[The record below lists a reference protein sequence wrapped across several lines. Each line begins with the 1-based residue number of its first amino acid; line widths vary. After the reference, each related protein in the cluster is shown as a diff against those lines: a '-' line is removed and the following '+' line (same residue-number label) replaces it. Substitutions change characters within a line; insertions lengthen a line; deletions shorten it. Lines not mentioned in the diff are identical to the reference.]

1 MTTPARRLSA
11 VLAGGLLTLTLRA
24 AEPIKLGFFMS
35 MTGRDASFGETSFR
49 GAQMAVE
56 EINAAGGVL
65 GRPLELVVAD
75 NRSQAGESA
84 TAVKK
89 LINRDKVVA
98 LIGECSSS
106 RSLEA
111 APIAQTAGLPMVS
124 PASTN
129 PKVTELGNC
138 IFRMCFADP
147 FQGEVLATYAY
158 RRLGLRRAALLVD
171 VSAPYST
178 GLAAAFQRTFV
189 GLGGEIVSRQQYT
202 AGEKDFRAQ
211 LTALRPTAPD
221 MIFLPSYYVDIGLA
235 AKQARDLGI
244 ALPFLGGDGYEAPQ
258 FLEIG
263 GAALNG
269 TSYSTHFSAES
280 DDPAV
285 RAFLAR
291 FQTRFQL
298 APNGLAALTFD
309 TVHLVAD
316 AIKRAGSTELA
327 AIRNA
332 LAATTDFPA
341 ITGRTTFDAQRNAV
355 KEAAIMT
362 VRDGRIVFVEN
373 IRP

>member
-1 MTTPARRLSA
+1 MITPSFRCRVALASA
-11 VLAGGLLTLTLRA
+11 LLAFSVQA

-35 MTGRDASFGETSFR
+35 MTGRDASFGETSLR
-49 GAQMAVE
+49 GAQLAVE

-65 GRPLELVVAD
+65 GRPLALVIAD

-84 TAVKK
+84 TAAKK
-89 LINRDKVVA
+89 LINRDNVVA

-111 APIAQTAGLPMVS
+111 APIAQTAGVPMVS

-129 PKVTELGNC
+129 PRVTEMGTC

-147 FQGEVLATYAY
+147 FQGDVLATYAY

-189 GLGGEIVSRQQYT
+189 GLGGEVVARQQYT
-202 AGEKDFRAQ
+202 AGDKDFRAQ
-211 LTALRPTAPD
+211 LTALRPATPD
-221 MIFLPSYYVDIGLA
+221 LIFLPSYYVDIGLA
-235 AKQARDLGI
+235 AKQARELGI
-244 ALPFLGGDGYEAPQ
+244 ALPFVGGDGYEAPQ

-263 GAALNG
+263 GTALNG
-269 TSYSTHFSAES
+269 TCYSTHFSAEN
-280 DDPAV
+280 DDPVV
-285 RAFLAR
+285 RSFLAR
-291 FQTRFQL
+291 FQTRHHL
-298 APNGLAALTFD
+298 IPNGLAALTFD
-309 TVHLVAD
+309 TVRLVAD
-316 AIKRAGSTELA
+316 AITRAGSTEHA
-327 AIRNA
+327 AVRTA
-332 LAATTDFPA
+332 LAATRNFPGV
-341 ITGRTTFDAQRNAV
+341 TGRTTFDAQRNAV

-362 VRDGRIVFVEN
+362 VRDGRIVFVES